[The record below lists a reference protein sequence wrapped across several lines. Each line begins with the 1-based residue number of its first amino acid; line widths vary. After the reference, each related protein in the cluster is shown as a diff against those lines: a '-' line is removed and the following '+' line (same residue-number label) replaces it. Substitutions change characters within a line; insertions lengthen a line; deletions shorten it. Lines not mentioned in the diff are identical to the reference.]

1 MVPNNTLR
9 VPMGAELSGRL
20 SLDGVG
26 GGLAAAITPA
36 VLIQNFAAMNDGDAI
51 ETTKVVEADPRC
63 AVPHD
68 TLKQTLPMVCITS
81 RTASYQKQIPT

>member
-1 MVPNNTLR
+1 
-9 VPMGAELSGRL
+9 MGAELSGHL
-20 SLDGVG
+20 SLDGGG

-51 ETTKVVEADPRC
+51 DATKVVEADPGC

-68 TLKQTLPMVCITS
+68 TLKQTLLMVCITS
-81 RTASYQKQIPT
+81 RTASCQKQIPT

>member
-1 MVPNNTLR
+1 
-9 VPMGAELSGRL
+9 MGAELYGRL

-63 AVPHD
+63 AVLHD
-68 TLKQTLPMVCITS
+68 TLRQTLPMVCITS